1 MKRACVCLFVL
12 LMFPLLGIASA
23 PDTSKYREV
32 DGQYLFTH
40 MEEYSGQKVRT
51 SGTVYFMVSSYMF
64 EDFWLNRT
72 IPVVVRSAGLPMPSE
87 GSYIEVYG
95 TIEHSDLEGGFY
107 YLKADSY
114 TTDPAPE
121 FPSMLIL
128 ALFMIASLL
137 AVAICKKE
145 NHKR

>member
-1 MKRACVCLFVL
+1 MKRACVCLFVF

-23 PDTSKYREV
+23 LDSSKYREV
-32 DGQYLFTH
+32 DGQYLSTH
-40 MEEYSGQKVRT
+40 MEEYLGQKVRT
-51 SGTVYFMVSSYMF
+51 RGTVYFMFSSYMF

-72 IPVVVRSAGLPMPSE
+72 IPVVIRYAGLPMPSE
-87 GSYIEVYG
+87 GSCIEVYG

-107 YLKADSY
+107 YLNADSY
-114 TTDPAPE
+114 TRDPVPE